1 MAISGS
7 VPAHSL
13 YGSPV
18 YGDQYSL
25 AHGMNAEMAPPS
37 GPYIG
42 RGNKCSANDDTCE
55 GNKVRGQELC
65 AGHLRSVNKNAKSE
79 D

>member
-7 VPAHSL
+7 VPAYSL

-18 YGDQYSL
+18 YGEQYSL
-25 AHGMNAEMAPPS
+25 AHKEGARMAPPS

-42 RGNKCSANDDTCE
+42 RGNKCSANEDTCE

-79 D
+79 G